1 MTMNEYLRQKV
12 LTYCTERKKRNIN
25 TSAYDVWKEFETDW
39 WNLAS
44 VLHGQWLRETSNVE
58 TKELSEQEW

>member
-1 MTMNEYLRQKV
+1 MTMNEYLRQRVFK
-12 LTYCTERKKRNIN
+12 YCTERKKRNIN

-39 WNLAS
+39 WNLAA

-58 TKELSEQEW
+58 TKELSE